1 MRRKY
6 HFQKYGIPE
15 DEIMNTIH
23 ESEEFKKLTPDLA
36 ITEIYGKEKEP
47 EVGSGI
53 RAREKKTPKKLVLKK
68 KPETES
74 NHIPKQQQL
83 QPVSGGGSELEPVP
97 EPVPEP
103 VKDVKKKSRQPKQQ
117 INTIP
122 DDTNN
127 HTTSTE
133 EKKETAVV
141 LKGQQKLTFKKITS

>member
-1 MRRKY
+1 MLVR
-6 HFQKYGIPE
+6 
-15 DEIMNTIH
+15 
-23 ESEEFKKLTPDLA
+23 
-36 ITEIYGKEKEP
+36 
-47 EVGSGI
+47 
-53 RAREKKTPKKLVLKK
+53 KKTPKKLVLKK